1 MNNISGI
8 AKSYAKAVVE
18 ISVENNNSDLIESE
32 LKDITAIITKDAVT
46 WEFLVSPRVSK
57 HAKEETIVKSFDG
70 KIHASLLSLMHILVR
85 NDRIS
90 IIEELTKQFTELND
104 LRKGIIRV
112 EVHSAVK
119 LQENILSQIKAWCVA
134 SFRANQCEI
143 TEVIKPELIGGMV
156 IKYGDLVFDRSMRRK
171 LNSLKSHIIGDM
183 QTLLSADKIG
193 AYYEN

>member
-8 AKSYAKAVVE
+8 AKSYAKAIVE
-18 ISVENNNSDLIESE
+18 ISVDNKNTDLIESE
-32 LKDITAIITKDAVT
+32 LKDIAAIITKDQGI
-46 WEFLVSPRVSK
+46 WEFMVSPRVSK
-57 HAKEETIVKSFDG
+57 QAKDDSIDKSFAG
-70 KIHASLLSLMHILVR
+70 KVHPSLVSLLHILVR

-112 EVHSAVK
+112 EVHSATK
-119 LQENILSQIKAWCVA
+119 LKENILSQIQAWCVA
-134 SFRANQCEI
+134 SFRANQCKVI
-143 TEVIKPELIGGMV
+143 EVIKPELIGGMV

-183 QTLLSADKIG
+183 QTLLSAEKIG